1 MALAYNNYED
11 LPKDMD
17 IIHLEYFEEAVTY
30 LLSHPQVGCYSI
42 LV

>member
-1 MALAYNNYED
+1 MALAYYNYDD
-11 LPKDMD
+11 LPKSMD
-17 IIHLEYFEEAVTY
+17 SFHLEYFEEAVTY